1 MLNSVS
7 NSQWLHSEFFKQ
19 LFIDYR
25 NIPFEFIY
33 LFIFALE
40 TRAKRQIYV
49 KYEMKT
55 KLVDQF

>member
-1 MLNSVS
+1 MS